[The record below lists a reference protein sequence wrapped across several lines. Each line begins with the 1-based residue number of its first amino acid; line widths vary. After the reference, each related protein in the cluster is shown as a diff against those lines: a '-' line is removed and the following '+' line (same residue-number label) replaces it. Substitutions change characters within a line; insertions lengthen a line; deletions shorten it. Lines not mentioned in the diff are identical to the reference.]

1 MCSELTPRARIPD
14 TRIPQF
20 MQPCLWVTHW
30 QAKQMIRPVSDDP
43 VLLPWPWLG
52 SECGDGVYGCA
63 SDKDCQQGWK
73 SSTTTP
79 SFLRPSLSSHLDY
92 SLGLMCNMVTKKCQD
107 VDECTDPRYHFPHHV
122 TILYIYHYMSLY
134 ITIYCHITIQ
144 LSTNLSRSLEKGEI
158 KATNVGMWKW
168 IYWCPL
174 RRINWDIP
182 FFSEFKHF
190 RPGRNKIEQCG
201 IYTSCKNS
209 IGMIGWYSVN
219 ELEKLS
225 KSFSVA
231 KFMRTFSLN

>member
-1 MCSELTPRARIPD
+1 MLLFHCLISLRRVWHYFLHT
-14 TRIPQF
+14 
-20 MQPCLWVTHW
+20 LWVTHW

-219 ELEKLS
+219 ELEKLT